1 MLSLIN
7 VILAGNILLVIFS
20 LLFLFHI
27 FVLIGI
33 IPCNIV
39 WAGKIKTKKEMII
52 MESISLFISL
62 LAFVIVGLKIKYLN
76 FIEYSVMINIGIWFL
91 LGLFIFNTFGNL
103 YSKNLIE
110 KYGFATLTFIIS
122 LLILRIVIG

>member
-7 VILAGNILLVIFS
+7 VMLAGNILIVIFS

-33 IPCNIV
+33 VPRNIV
-39 WAGKIKTKKEMII
+39 WAGKIKTKKELII

-62 LAFVIVGLKIKYLN
+62 LAFFIVGLKIKHLN
-76 FIEYSVMINIGIWFL
+76 FIEYSAMIDIGIWFL
-91 LGLFIFNTFGNL
+91 LGLFIFNTLGNL
-103 YSKNLIE
+103 NAKNRIE
-110 KYGFATLTFIIS
+110 KYGFGTLTFIIS